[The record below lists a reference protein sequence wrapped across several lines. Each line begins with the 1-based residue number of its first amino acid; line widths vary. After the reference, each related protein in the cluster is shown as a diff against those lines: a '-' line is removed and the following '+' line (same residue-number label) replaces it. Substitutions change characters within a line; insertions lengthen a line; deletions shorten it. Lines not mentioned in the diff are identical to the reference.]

1 MLGILKIFILSTNG
15 KDVKRAIL
23 ENRSTLSEDFR
34 LILRYIEI
42 DGSNDRHKYKSTT
55 SPTQYVLLD
64 RAREGSLKKSYVR
77 NMRKTSMTGD
87 HPRQIRVIASSGAKL
102 RAEEEELMPF
112 EGAMLMPTRPERFR

>member
-42 DGSNDRHKYKSTT
+42 DGSNDRHTAISIKAPPVPPNT
-55 SPTQYVLLD
+55 SSWIVCVK
-64 RAREGSLKKSYVR
+64 A
-77 NMRKTSMTGD
+77 
-87 HPRQIRVIASSGAKL
+87 A
-102 RAEEEELMPF
+102 
-112 EGAMLMPTRPERFR
+112 

>member
-34 LILRYIEI
+34 LILRYIAI
-42 DGSNDRHKYKSTT
+42 DGSKDRHKYRSTT

-64 RAREGSLKKSYVR
+64 RAREIGRASCR
-77 NMRKTSMTGD
+77 E
-87 HPRQIRVIASSGAKL
+87 RV
-102 RAEEEELMPF
+102 
-112 EGAMLMPTRPERFR
+112 

>member
-1 MLGILKIFILSTNG
+1 MLKIALAHDSWITECKRRTLRLSG
-15 KDVKRAIL
+15 
-23 ENRSTLSEDFR
+23 

-77 NMRKTSMTGD
+77 NMRKTNMTGD
-87 HPRQIRVIASSGAKL
+87 HPKQIRVIASSGAKL
-102 RAEEEELMPF
+102 RAGEEEELMPSR
-112 EGAMLMPTRPERFR
+112 EQC